1 MASDA
6 DQDFADKMQMLRDKY
21 VVRLVDTRVALET
34 AMARLSEGSATGD
47 ERADIEAQAH
57 KLAGTGTSYGF
68 PVISEIAAALEDAVR
83 DGRAAEEVAVLTGN
97 LVAAITDIS

>member
-21 VVRLVDTRVALET
+21 IVRLEDTRVALET

-47 ERADIEAQAH
+47 ERADILPHTIHRSICEVGQRFVRTQQMGRRHAVAWA
-57 KLAGTGTSYGF
+57 KL
-68 PVISEIAAALEDAVR
+68 L
-83 DGRAAEEVAVLTGN
+83 
-97 LVAAITDIS
+97 